1 MQPEERHLAE
11 CIARL
16 AYANPFL
23 TERIECERE
32 ILGSDFASGRQFW
45 HVDQGS
51 EQIGAIQARVEP
63 LVETLGERLRAGV
76 RGSVKELRL
85 YRDVVLYWV
94 YNRYE
99 ADFLHLVERRDHGT
113 RKVAFYSQF
122 AADYERAVDLAGNF
136 EGEMSVEHIFAFFF
150 QVRRA
155 FHLIFRHI
163 FGGSEPVARLRAAIW
178 QSVFT
183 HDMRRARRSLFRR
196 MGDVTTLITGP
207 SGTGKELVARA
218 VGFSRY
224 IPFDAARGAFT
235 EDFESSFYP
244 LNLSALSPTL
254 IESELFGH
262 RRGAFTGA
270 VEDRAGWFEACPPLG
285 TIFLDEIGEIDP
297 AIQVKLLRVLETRT
311 FQRLGDTAD
320 RRFEGKIVAAT
331 NRDLAREMQA
341 GSGWCAGVVPRSTR
355 RTRPGPS
362 RAGSGQSSWQFAYR

>member
-99 ADFLHLVERRDHGT
+99 ADFLHLVERRDHVT

-122 AADYERAVDLAGNF
+122 AADYERAADLAGNF

-163 FGGSEPVARLRAAIW
+163 
-178 QSVFT
+178 
-183 HDMRRARRSLFRR
+183 
-196 MGDVTTLITGP
+196 
-207 SGTGKELVARA
+207 
-218 VGFSRY
+218 
-224 IPFDAARGAFT
+224 
-235 EDFESSFYP
+235 
-244 LNLSALSPTL
+244 
-254 IESELFGH
+254 
-262 RRGAFTGA
+262 
-270 VEDRAGWFEACPPLG
+270 
-285 TIFLDEIGEIDP
+285 
-297 AIQVKLLRVLETRT
+297 
-311 FQRLGDTAD
+311 
-320 RRFEGKIVAAT
+320 
-331 NRDLAREMQA
+331 
-341 GSGWCAGVVPRSTR
+341 
-355 RTRPGPS
+355 
-362 RAGSGQSSWQFAYR
+362 